1 MAGKLSFSIAIN
13 LLTENF
19 KKGTNQVKA
28 GFKAMQMQV
37 VTFAAALGAGGIGLS
52 NLVSRFVDVARETNR
67 VSTALKNVSGSMSQY
82 ADNQRFLVDMAKKY
96 GLEINALTGN
106 FAKFTAS
113 ASASNMSMEEQR
125 KIFESVSRAVT
136 AFGMSAEDSNGV
148 FLALSQMMS
157 KGKISSEELRLQMGE
172 RLPIALQAMAKAAGT
187 SVAGLD
193 KLLKEGKLM
202 SADVLPKF
210 ADALNEMI
218 PNVDTNNLETSVNRL
233 KNIFTELVNS
243 MDVQGKYKSL
253 VDWLAGALDSL
264 KGKISGIF
272 TFIIGIISGKLL
284 LSVTKYFTQFW
295 KLIDTTISKNTVAQ
309 EQMKKATEAR
319 VAAELAYQKTLAD
332 NQQIVDGRR
341 LASNRQLAAAER
353 ALNNAKLAEKKAND
367 IAEAA
372 SANAAAVQTSNSWAK
387 SLKSIKL
394 GFVQLWRTITGLFK
408 SFLPIAIIS
417 GISALI
423 SYLVEA
429 RKEATRIKNIFAD
442 YKKEV
447 AGALSST
454 SAEVAQL
461 RVLQGLYNKA
471 AGNKKLQEQYQK
483 RIEGIVGQQITKEQN
498 INDIIAKRIKL
509 LEATATAD
517 FYTQKKIETEE
528 KNRTL
533 GISSGIGEQNI
544 RHLAT
549 VKEESRGEY
558 WQKVKAITGNS
569 FTRNR
574 EIDKIVDEYSQNL
587 KVIGDVNKRLEDAVE
602 YVVKSNTQTTII
614 DDLSGS
620 KSKKKTTLQKQQE
633 SYYREL
639 EELNAEL
646 GIGKITQ
653 AEYNK
658 ALGEL
663 NIKMYAQAR
672 GTRDK
677 QTLESEY
684 YRALKT
690 AADEAVSN
698 RDRNAAL
705 VEFERVQKEYNERVK
720 EAQNQQ
726 AKGVLSQ
733 EQLNKNIVSLSV
745 EAAKAAAG
753 IKGIGDNA
761 DGFIAAMQ
769 FNAQAFAAPI
779 KVKPRDTTFDY
790 KKTQAE
796 IAQEELDKAKEIA
809 QAYKEYAASLG
820 KDLSDELAN
829 AMANVPDLE
838 KKLKIAQVKQD
849 VKDFTKELNE
859 GLYSGIKDVAS
870 SSDRVVSAFE
880 NLRDVMNDVDAT
892 AWEQIMAIWNAM
904 TNTVDSIL
912 SVIHTVESIA
922 RISEKLSGAKEQE
935 SPEEH
940 ATKIVAAKAA
950 EVAANE
956 IATESEIQAS
966 RRKTESAAAEMA
978 AKSTAAYA
986 GIPFAG
992 AGLAA
997 AQIAAMTAMIQTA
1010 ASMVPKF
1017 AQGGIITGGST
1028 SGDKILA
1035 RVNAGE
1041 MILNQRQQSNLFK
1054 AINSGNIGGAKSLSS
1069 TVTTRVRA
1077 KDLILAI
1084 NNELKS
1090 QGKKPIL

>member
-19 KKGTNQVKA
+19 KKGTNQVRA
-28 GFKAMQMQV
+28 GFKAMQMQI

-113 ASASNMSMEEQR
+113 ASISNMSMEDQR

-148 FLALSQMMS
+148 FQALSQMMS

-187 SVAGLD
+187 SVTGLD

-243 MDVQGKYKSL
+243 MNVQGKYKAL

-284 LSVTKYFTQFW
+284 LSVTKYFAQFW

-332 NQQIVDGRR
+332 NQQIVNGRR
-341 LASNRQLAAAER
+341 LASDRQLAAAER

-517 FYTQKKIETEE
+517 YLTQKKVEMEE
-528 KNRTL
+528 GQRRLVEPSGLGMESIKN
-533 GISSGIGEQNI
+533 
-544 RHLAT
+544 LASLR
-549 VKEESRGEY
+549 KSDKGEY
-558 WQKVKAITGNS
+558 NRMIDFLHGEGKDVLKIDAVVREYAQNAKVL
-569 FTRNR
+569 
-574 EIDKIVDEYSQNL
+574 E
-587 KVIGDVNKRLEDAVE
+587 DVNKRLEDAVG
-602 YVVKSNTQTTII
+602 YVVKSDTQTTII

-620 KSKKKTTLQKQQE
+620 KSKKKTILQKQQE

-705 VEFERVQKEYNERVK
+705 VEFERVQKEYNERVE

-753 IKGIGDNA
+753 IKGIGDSA

-790 KKTQAE
+790 KKTQTE

-922 RISEKLSGAKEQE
+922 RISEKLSGAKEQD

-956 IATESEIQAS
+956 ITTESEIQAS

-1017 AQGGIITGGST
+1017 AQGGIITGGLT

-1035 RVNAGE
+1035 RVNSGE
-1041 MILNQRQQSNLFK
+1041 MILNQRQQSNLFR

-1090 QGKKPIL
+1090 QGKKTIS

>member
-113 ASASNMSMEEQR
+113 ASVSNMSMEEQR

-148 FLALSQMMS
+148 FLALFQMMS

-253 VDWLAGALDSL
+253 VDRLAGALDSL

-284 LSVTKYFTQFW
+284 LSVTKYFAQFW

-1041 MILNQRQQSNLFK
+1041 MILNQRQQSNLFR
-1054 AINSGNIGGAKSLSS
+1054 AINSGNIGGTKSLSS